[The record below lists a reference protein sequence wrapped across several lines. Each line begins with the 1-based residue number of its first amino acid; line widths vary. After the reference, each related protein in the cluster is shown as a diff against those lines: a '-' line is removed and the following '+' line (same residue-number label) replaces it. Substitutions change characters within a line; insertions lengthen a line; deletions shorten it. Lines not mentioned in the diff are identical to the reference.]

1 MININLFRVKHDK
14 LYPAAVVN
22 LVQQKLNAMNY
33 QRILIGVDNST
44 SAEKAAKAGY
54 DMAAL
59 CGAEVALLN
68 IIEPAPPIANPD
80 FGFTPAIVELY
91 DNSVENSHVLLKE
104 IETKYAQGTKTT
116 YLTALDTATN
126 GILQQSEEWNA
137 DLIVLG
143 THGRTGLNHF
153 LMGSVAEHVARKS
166 ACPVLIVPNKSEI

>member
-1 MININLFRVKHDK
+1 MININLFHVKHNK
-14 LYPAAVVN
+14 LYDTRFVK
-22 LVQQKLNAMNY
+22 LVQQKRNAMNY
-33 QRILIGVDNST
+33 QRILIAVDNST

-54 DMAAL
+54 DMASL
-59 CGAEVALLN
+59 CQAEVALLN
-68 IIEPAPPIANPD
+68 IVEPAPPIANPD
-80 FGFTPAIVELY
+80 FGFTPAIIELY

-104 IETKYAQGTKTT
+104 IENKYGNGTKTT
-116 YLTALDTATN
+116 YLSVMDTATN

-166 ACPVLIVPNKSEI
+166 ACPVLIVPNKADI

>member
-1 MININLFRVKHDK
+1 
-14 LYPAAVVN
+14 
-22 LVQQKLNAMNY
+22 MNY
-33 QRILIGVDNST
+33 KRILIAVDNST

-54 DMAAL
+54 DMASL
-59 CGAEVALLN
+59 CQAEVALLN
-68 IIEPAPPIANPD
+68 IVEPAPPIANPD

-104 IETKYAQGTKTT
+104 IEQKYGNGTKTT
-116 YLTALDTATN
+116 YLSVLDTATN
-126 GILQQSEEWNA
+126 GILTQSEEWNA

-166 ACPVLIVPNKSEI
+166 ACPVLIVPNKADV